1 MLLADILYWLS
12 HLLTTHTCLSRNR
25 VYHNCLLKKW
35 WFMPH
40 HSLDVPSGK
49 RLTMEIIMLLMGK
62 STISTGPCSIAMWLP
77 GRATRS
83 QRFSNAETPK
93 RVPCFGPEF
102 PRLLQISTLQKL
114 TSARVR
120 IFGHGMA
127 WERIMGPMEESFS
140 QLKLYKTW
148 VCLKIVYP

>member
-25 VYHNCLLKKW
+25 VYHNCLLEKW

-49 RLTMEIIMLLMGK
+49 RLHNYGKSSFLMGK
-62 STISTGPCSIAMWLP
+62 STISTGPCSIAMWLFTRP
-77 GRATRS
+77 GNQIPAIF
-83 QRFSNAETPK
+83 QRRNWSHE
-93 RVPCFGPEF
+93 GPEF
-102 PRLLQISTLQKL
+102 PRLFQISTLQKL

-120 IFGHGMA
+120 MRAWHA
-127 WERIMGPMEESFS
+127 WESPMGPMEESFS
-140 QLKLYKTW
+140 QLKLYKT
-148 VCLKIVYP
+148 